1 MKGKEYNNFLKKS
14 LDLQKIREDRSKEV
28 SQQSLYK
35 FSEKCIRTTMIGELD
50 AIEKSFGFLWNF
62 EMEGELTEEQKV
74 FKNIYEDT
82 RAFILD
88 KGNNQ
93 IRFLKNEFA
102 DYEINRKKYQINL
115 PVVGTNDS
123 KSGEDKNDG

>member
-35 FSEKCIRTTMIGELD
+35 FSEKCIRTTMIGALD

-74 FKNIYEDT
+74 FKTIYEDT

>member
-1 MKGKEYNNFLKKS
+1 MKGNEYNNFLKKS
-14 LDLQKIREDRSKEV
+14 LDLQKIREDRAKEV

-35 FSEKCIRTTMIGELD
+35 FSEKCIRTTMIGALD

-62 EMEGELTEEQKV
+62 EIEGDLTEEQKL
-74 FKNIYEDT
+74 FKNIYDDA

-93 IRFLKNEFA
+93 IRFLKNEFS
-102 DYEINRKKYQINL
+102 DYDINRKKYQINL
-115 PVVGTNDS
+115 PVTGSNDS
-123 KSGEDKNDG
+123 KSGEEKNDG